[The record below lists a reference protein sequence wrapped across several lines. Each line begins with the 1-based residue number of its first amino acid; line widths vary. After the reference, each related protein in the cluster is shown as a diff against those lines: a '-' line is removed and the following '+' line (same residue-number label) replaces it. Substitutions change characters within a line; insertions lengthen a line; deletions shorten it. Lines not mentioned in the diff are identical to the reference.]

1 MTCEDSGKRHIATK
15 LLYSPIRSVPLPLCA
30 FKTNLLPNK
39 QSQTMKKL
47 LITALTLLLSATL
60 LFAQSEKYTA
70 AMTAVLEDFYVSENK
85 EPVRDEW
92 LALANRFE
100 RIASAEPKEWLP
112 RYYAAYA
119 YSSLAFMGNDALEKD
134 QLTDKA
140 AGLLDEAVK
149 IAGENSE
156 LMVVDAQIHQA
167 RMAAD
172 PQNRWQTE
180 GPLFAASL
188 AKAKKMDPGNPR
200 IYLLEG
206 TSLLY
211 TPEQFGGGKKVA
223 KPVLEQAMEKFATFK
238 PQGPLHPNWGQGQAG
253 YMLGEAKK

>member
-1 MTCEDSGKRHIATK
+1 
-15 LLYSPIRSVPLPLCA
+15 
-30 FKTNLLPNK
+30 
-39 QSQTMKKL
+39 MKKL
-47 LITALTLLLSATL
+47 LIVTVLLFSANL
-60 LFAQSEKYTA
+60 LFAQSEKYTT
-70 AMTAVLEDFYVSENK
+70 AMTAALDDFNVSENK
-85 EPVRDEW
+85 EPVREEW

-119 YSSLAFMGNDALEKD
+119 YSSLAFMGNDVVQKD
-134 QLTDKA
+134 QSADKA
-140 AGLLDEAVK
+140 ADLLDEAVK

-156 LMVVDAQIHQA
+156 LMVLDAQIHQG

-180 GPLFAASL
+180 GPMFATSL
-188 AKAKKMDPGNPR
+188 AKAKKMDPNNPR
-200 IYLLEG
+200 IYVLEG

-211 TPEQFGGGKKVA
+211 TPEQFGGGKKAA

-238 PQGPLHPNWGQGQAG
+238 LEGPLYPNWGRGQAG
-253 YMLGEAKK
+253 YMLGEANK

>member
-1 MTCEDSGKRHIATK
+1 
-15 LLYSPIRSVPLPLCA
+15 
-30 FKTNLLPNK
+30 
-39 QSQTMKKL
+39 MKKL
-47 LITALTLLLSATL
+47 LIATFALFFSANL

-70 AMTAVLEDFYVSENK
+70 AMTTALADFDKSQNK

-119 YSSLAFMGNDALEKD
+119 YGTLAFMGNDLTQKD
-134 QLTDKA
+134 LMADKA
-140 AGLLDEAVK
+140 AGLLEEAVK

-156 LMVVDAQIHQA
+156 LMVLDAQIHQI
-167 RMAAD
+167 RLAAD
-172 PQNRWQTE
+172 PQSRWQTE

-188 AKAKKMDPGNPR
+188 AKAKKMDVDNPR
-200 IYLLEG
+200 VYMLEG
-206 TSLLY
+206 TNLLY

-223 KPVLEQAMEKFATFK
+223 KPILEKAMEKFATFK
-238 PQGPLHPNWGQGQAG
+238 PESPLHPSWGQGQAG
-253 YMLGEAKK
+253 YMLGEASK

>member
-1 MTCEDSGKRHIATK
+1 
-15 LLYSPIRSVPLPLCA
+15 
-30 FKTNLLPNK
+30 
-39 QSQTMKKL
+39 MKKL
-47 LITALTLLLSATL
+47 LTITIALLFSANL

-70 AMTAVLEDFYVSENK
+70 AMTAALADFDVSQNK

-119 YSSLAFMGNDALEKD
+119 YSSLAFMGNDAVQKD

-156 LMVVDAQIHQA
+156 LMVLEAQIHQA
-167 RMAAD
+167 RMATD
-172 PQNRWQTE
+172 PMTRWQSE

-188 AKAKKMDPGNPR
+188 RKAKKMDPNNPR
-200 IYLLEG
+200 IYVLEG
-206 TSLLY
+206 TNLLY
-211 TPEQFGGGKKVA
+211 TPEQFGGGKKAA

-238 PQGPLHPNWGQGQAG
+238 SEGPLYPNWGQGQAG
-253 YMLGEAKK
+253 YMLGEASK

>member
-1 MTCEDSGKRHIATK
+1 
-15 LLYSPIRSVPLPLCA
+15 
-30 FKTNLLPNK
+30 
-39 QSQTMKKL
+39 MKKL
-47 LITALTLLLSATL
+47 LIVTVLLFSANL

-70 AMTAVLEDFYVSENK
+70 AMTAALDDFNVSENK
-85 EPVRDEW
+85 EPVREEW

-119 YSSLAFMGNDALEKD
+119 YSSLTFMGNDVVQKD
-134 QLTDKA
+134 QLADKA

-156 LMVVDAQIHQA
+156 LMVLDAQIHQG

-180 GPLFAASL
+180 GPMFATSL
-188 AKAKKMDPGNPR
+188 AKAKKMDPNNPR

-211 TPEQFGGGKKVA
+211 TPEQFGGGKKAA

-238 PQGPLHPNWGQGQAG
+238 PEGPLYPNWGRGQAG
-253 YMLGEAKK
+253 YMLSEASK

>member
-1 MTCEDSGKRHIATK
+1 
-15 LLYSPIRSVPLPLCA
+15 
-30 FKTNLLPNK
+30 
-39 QSQTMKKL
+39 MKKIL
-47 LITALTLLLSATL
+47 TISLALFFSANL

-70 AMTAVLEDFYVSENK
+70 AMTAALTDFDKSQNK

-119 YSSLAFMGNDALEKD
+119 YSSLAFMGNNVTEKD
-134 QLTDKA
+134 QLADKA
-140 AGLLDEAVK
+140 EVLLKEAIA

-156 LMVVDAQIHQA
+156 LMVLDAQIHQVRLA
-167 RMAAD
+167 SD
-172 PQNRWQTE
+172 PQMRWQTE

-188 AKAKKMDPGNPR
+188 AKAKTMDANNPR
-200 IYLLEG
+200 IYVLEG

-211 TPEQFGGGKKVA
+211 TPEQFGGGKKA
-223 KPVLEQAMEKFATFK
+223 ARPVLEKAMEKFATFK
-238 PQGPLHPNWGQGQAG
+238 PQSPLHPSWGEGQAG
-253 YMLGEAKK
+253 YMLGEASK

>member
-1 MTCEDSGKRHIATK
+1 
-15 LLYSPIRSVPLPLCA
+15 
-30 FKTNLLPNK
+30 
-39 QSQTMKKL
+39 MKKL
-47 LITALTLLLSATL
+47 LTTTLALLLSVSFV
-60 LFAQSEKYTA
+60 FAQSEKYTT
-70 AMTAVLEDFYVSENK
+70 AMTATLADFDKSQNK

-119 YSSLAFMGNDALEKD
+119 YSSLAFMGNNVTEKD
-134 QLTDKA
+134 QMADKA
-140 AGLLDEAVK
+140 ETLLNEAVA

-156 LMVVDAQIHQA
+156 LMVLDAQIHQA

-172 PQNRWQTE
+172 PMTRWQNE

-188 AKAKKMDPGNPR
+188 GKAKAMDAGNPR
-200 IYLLEG
+200 IYVLEG

-211 TPEQFGGGKKVA
+211 TPEQFGGGKKAA
-223 KPVLEQAMEKFATFK
+223 KPVLEKAMEKFATFK
-238 PQGPLHPNWGQGQAG
+238 PQSPLHPSWGQGQAG
-253 YMLGEAKK
+253 YMLGEASK

>member
-1 MTCEDSGKRHIATK
+1 
-15 LLYSPIRSVPLPLCA
+15 
-30 FKTNLLPNK
+30 
-39 QSQTMKKL
+39 MKKL
-47 LITALTLLLSATL
+47 LITAIALFFSANL
-60 LFAQSEKYTA
+60 LFAQSDKYTA
-70 AMTAVLEDFYVSENK
+70 AMTAALADFEKSQNK

-119 YSSLAFMGNDALEKD
+119 YSSLAFMGSDVVQKD
-134 QLTDKA
+134 QAADKA
-140 AGLLDEAVK
+140 AGLLDEAIK

-156 LMVVDAQIHQA
+156 LMVLDAQVHQA

-172 PQNRWQTE
+172 PQSRWQTE
-180 GPLFAASL
+180 GPLFTTSL
-188 AKAKKMDPGNPR
+188 AKAKKMDPNNPR
-200 IYLLEG
+200 IYVLEG

-211 TPEQFGGGKKVA
+211 TPEQFGGGKKAA

-238 PQGPLHPNWGQGQAG
+238 PEGPLHPNWGKGQAG
-253 YMLGEAKK
+253 YMLGEANK